1 MIWRIPLLVLQAL
14 LTLTS
19 WAGGLALMFGPSL
32 GSFGITP
39 PAALLEGTPFDSY
52 LLPGLI
58 LFGVVGGTHLVAFVL
73 LRRWHPAAAAAASV
87 AGCGLLIWVFVQMVI
102 IPFSFLQAVYFG
114 CGLLELVLVLLLLD
128 VLNPRWTA
136 ASRAR
141 ESALRP
147 ESGPPARPRP
157 DESIQ

>member
-1 MIWRIPLLVLQAL
+1 MIWRIPLLVLQGFLA
-14 LTLTS
+14 LTS

-39 PAALLEGTPFDSY
+39 PAELLEGTPFDSY
-52 LLPGLI
+52 LLPGLV

-73 LRRWHPAAAAAASV
+73 LWRWHRLAAAAASV
-87 AGCGLLIWVFVQMVI
+87 AGFGLLIWVFVQMVI

-114 CGLLELVLVLLLLD
+114 AGLLELVLVLLLLD
-128 VLNPRWTA
+128 VLSPRWPTTNPV
-136 ASRAR
+136 R

-147 ESGPPARPRP
+147 GSGPPARPRP